1 MSWDLPSPF
10 IHERVA
16 HHTEIDGYGHVN
28 NVVYVAW
35 MDDCAWAHSTE
46 RGIPPEL
53 CRTLNRG
60 MAVWRTQVHYLG
72 SAYEGDAIQVATW
85 PVLNDAHRAPL
96 PDPSQGGR
104 PDAGAGPDPLRL
116 HRPQDGQG
124 ETDAPR
130 VHEIHR
136 GARRGRGG
144 SPGNRALP
152 AGRRAALSGLHAIT
166 GGHDM
171 HDQWSGPELDSL
183 IGKTALTRRE
193 MMMTTLAVGFAAAT
207 LPVHAETVI
216 TTSADGLTAGEVKIP
231 VADGEIPAYRAMPAK
246 GSAFPLVLVVQE
258 IFGVHEHIKDV
269 CRRFAK
275 EGYCAIAPEMYARQ
289 GDVSKLTDYR
299 EIFAQ
304 VVSKVPDAQVMSD
317 LDAAVAWAAKTDSGD
332 PARVAVT
339 GFCWGG
345 RITWLYAAHNPK
357 LKAGVAWYGRLVG
370 QPTELQ
376 PRYPVDVA
384 AELKAPVL
392 GLYGEKDQGIP
403 LEDVEKMRSAL
414 AAAKQPSEIVVF
426 PEAPHGFHADY
437 RPSFREAA
445 AKDAWAQCL
454 AWFRKHG
461 VG

>member
-1 MSWDLPSPF
+1 
-10 IHERVA
+10 
-16 HHTEIDGYGHVN
+16 
-28 NVVYVAW
+28 
-35 MDDCAWAHSTE
+35 
-46 RGIPPEL
+46 
-53 CRTLNRG
+53 
-60 MAVWRTQVHYLG
+60 
-72 SAYEGDAIQVATW
+72 
-85 PVLNDAHRAPL
+85 
-96 PDPSQGGR
+96 
-104 PDAGAGPDPLRL
+104 
-116 HRPQDGQG
+116 
-124 ETDAPR
+124 
-130 VHEIHR
+130 
-136 GARRGRGG
+136 
-144 SPGNRALP
+144 
-152 AGRRAALSGLHAIT
+152 
-166 GGHDM
+166 M

-193 MMMTTLAVGFAAAT
+193 MMMTTLAVGFAAAA

-216 TTSADGLTAGEVKIP
+216 TTSAEGLTAGEVKIP

-246 GSAFPLVLVVQE
+246 GSAFPVVLVVQE

-317 LDAAVAWAAKTDSGD
+317 LDAATAWAAKTGSGD
-332 PARVAVT
+332 PSRVAVT

-376 PRYPVDVA
+376 PRYPLDVA

-403 LEDVEKMRSAL
+403 LEDVEKMRAAL
-414 AAAKQPSEIVVF
+414 AAAKQPSQIVVF
-426 PEAPHGFHADY
+426 PDAPHGFHADY

-454 AWFRKHG
+454 AWFRKNG